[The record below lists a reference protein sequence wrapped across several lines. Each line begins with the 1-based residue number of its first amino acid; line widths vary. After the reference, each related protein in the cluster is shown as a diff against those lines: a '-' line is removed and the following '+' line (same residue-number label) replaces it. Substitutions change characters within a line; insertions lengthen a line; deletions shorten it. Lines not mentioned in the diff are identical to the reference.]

1 MANNNTT
8 LFAVDAAGEKGGIGT
23 NYIFKEV
30 IMPVVIGRIVVPLRT
45 EIYVLSV
52 FSTDRDLIVFRLIWR
67 FLIGICIDDKG

>member
-8 LFAVDAAGEKGGIGT
+8 LFAVDTAGEKGGIGT

-30 IMPVVIGRIVVPLRT
+30 IMPVVPLRT

-52 FSTDRDLIVFRLIWR
+52 FSTARDLIVSRLLWR
-67 FLIGICIDDKG
+67 FIINDKG